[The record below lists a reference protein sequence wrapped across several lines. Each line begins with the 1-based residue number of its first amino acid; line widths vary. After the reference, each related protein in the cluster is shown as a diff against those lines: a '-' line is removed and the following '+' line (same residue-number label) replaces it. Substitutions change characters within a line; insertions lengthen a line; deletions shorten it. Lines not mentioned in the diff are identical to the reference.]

1 MSEAKQRPI
10 KIALHLQSRQ
20 LELEYP
26 AGDNHRLSAEYLRV
40 NSPSAE
46 VRGHGNPILQSGKRN
61 VALTGIEPSGNYAL
75 KLIFDD
81 GHDTGLYT
89 WEYLYQLC
97 QNQTANW
104 QDYLQQLQ
112 QAGASREPQPGDSSP
127 KAASACK
134 SGGCG
139 AH

>member
-1 MSEAKQRPI
+1 VSEAEQRPI
-10 KIALHLQSRQ
+10 KVALHLKSRQ

-26 AGDNHRLSAEYLRV
+26 AGDNHRLSAEFLRV

-46 VRGHGNPILQSGKRN
+46 VRGHGKPVLQVGKRE
-61 VALTGIEPSGNYAL
+61 VALIGIEPSGNYAL

-81 GHDTGLYT
+81 GHDSGLFS
-89 WEYLYQLC
+89 WEYLHQLC
-97 QNQTANW
+97 QNQTVIW
-104 QDYLQQLQ
+104 QRYLEQLQ
-112 QAGASREPQPGDSSP
+112 QAGASREPQPGDSAP
-127 KAASACK
+127 KPASGCK

>member
-1 MSEAKQRPI
+1 MSEPQQRPI
-10 KIALHLQSRQ
+10 KIALHLKSRQ

-46 VRGHGNPILQSGKRN
+46 VRGHGSPILQTGKRE
-61 VALTGIEPSGNYAL
+61 VALIGIEPSGNYAL

-81 GHDTGLYT
+81 GHDTGLFT

-97 QNQTANW
+97 QNEADNW
-104 QDYLQQLQ
+104 QRYLQQLQ
-112 QAGASREPQPGDSSP
+112 QAGASREPQPEDLTP
-127 KAASACK
+127 KVASGCK

-139 AH
+139 GG

>member
-1 MSEAKQRPI
+1 MSAPQQRPI
-10 KIALHLQSRQ
+10 KIALHLKSRQ

-46 VRGHGNPILQSGKRN
+46 VRGHGTPILQTGKRD
-61 VALTGIEPSGNYAL
+61 VALTGVEPSGNYAL

-97 QNQTANW
+97 QNQADNW

-112 QAGASREPQPGDSSP
+112 QAGASREPQPEDLLP
-127 KAASACK
+127 KPSGCK
-134 SGGCG
+134 GGGCG
-139 AH
+139 GR

>member
-1 MSEAKQRPI
+1 MSESKQRPI
-10 KIALHLQSRQ
+10 RIALHLKSRQ

-26 AGDNHRLSAEYLRV
+26 AGDNHRLNAEFLRV

-46 VRGHGNPILQSGKRN
+46 VRGHGAAVLQTGKRE
-61 VALTGIEPSGNYAL
+61 VALIGIEPSGNYAL

-97 QNQTANW
+97 QDQAGIW
-104 QDYLQQLQ
+104 QGYLQQLQ
-112 QAGASREPQPGDSSP
+112 QAGASREPQPEDPSKQPSG
-127 KAASACK
+127 CN

-139 AH
+139 KR

>member
-1 MSEAKQRPI
+1 MSEPQQRPI
-10 KIALHLQSRQ
+10 KIALHLKSRA

-46 VRGHGNPILQSGKRN
+46 VRGHGSPILQTGKRD
-61 VALTGIEPSGNYAL
+61 VALIGIEPSGHYAL

-81 GHDTGLYT
+81 GHDTGLFT
-89 WEYLYQLC
+89 WEYLYELC
-97 QNQTANW
+97 QNEAENW
-104 QDYLQQLQ
+104 QRYLQQLQ
-112 QAGASREPQPGDSSP
+112 QAGASREPQPEDLAP
-127 KAASACK
+127 KAPKGCS

-139 AH
+139 GR